1 MGNPSPKRRLF
12 HGHWVTVGGWAGG
25 GSSTRQA
32 MGRVYRRPGAG
43 QCKRRFCM
51 QISIGRALTG
61 VLQVSR
67 WPRWSLEAW
76 TCAVVHVQMTDRGM
90 SIYKGRTALHSTTFS
105 ALRCA
110 GRSVSRDELSLLAS
124 SLIARSNACSRISS
138 RQYDEFPIHK
148 CSY

>member
-12 HGHWVTVGGWAGG
+12 HGHWVTVGGGWAGG
-25 GSSTRQA
+25 GTSTRQA

-51 QISIGRALTG
+51 QISIRRALTG
-61 VLQVSR
+61 VLQVSC

-90 SIYKGRTALHSTTFS
+90 NIYKGRTALHPATFLFCA
-105 ALRCA
+105 ALD
-110 GRSVSRDELSLLAS
+110 VAS
-124 SLIARSNACSRISS
+124 HVMSCLC
-138 RQYDEFPIHK
+138 
-148 CSY
+148 